1 MKFESSEVIM
11 NRIQVLA
18 KEMKQ
23 FFSPET
29 VTNVYGIC
37 RQLGIEIV
45 EAPIKA
51 DAYLECENGNSYIVL
66 KESLNEKRKKFTIAH
81 ELGHFYIPWHSELMF
96 GCDIK
101 EMDFKN
107 DYAPREKEANLFAA
121 ELLMPTEE
129 FMINFSGKINY
140 TMVSAMANM
149 FDVSFQAALNR
160 CIDLAFE
167 DCMVVCSY
175 ERCIKWFKATED
187 FPLFITRK
195 RVSQLSVADELF
207 DSESFQI
214 KAIEEPGYV
223 WFGNVEDRTIYEE
236 SIAFPNYKEVI
247 SIIHLKDEF

>member
-1 MKFESSEVIM
+1 M
-11 NRIQVLA
+11 NKIQVLA

-23 FFSPET
+23 FFAPET
-29 VTNVYGIC
+29 VTNVYDIC
-37 RQLGIEIV
+37 GQLGIDII
-45 EAPIKA
+45 EAPINA

-121 ELLMPTEE
+121 ELLMPSEE
-129 FMINFSGKINY
+129 FKIHFPGKINY
-140 TMVSAMANM
+140 VTVSAMAKM
-149 FDVSFQAALNR
+149 FDVSFLAALNR
-160 CIDLAFE
+160 CIDLAVE
-167 DCMVVCSY
+167 DCMVVCSH
-175 ERCIKWFKATED
+175 ERNIRWFKATED

-195 RVSQLSVADELF
+195 KVSQLSGADELF
-207 DSESFQI
+207 DSDSFQI
-214 KAIEEPGYV
+214 KTIEEPGYV
-223 WFGNVEDRTIYEE
+223 WFGNVEDMTISEE
-236 SIAFPNYKEVI
+236 SIIFPNYKEVI